1 MMEKVLFKTKERCE
15 QRDREKL
22 SCAWNVWGRANG
34 LVSLEEGVDIEVWN
48 RWIQKKVGNF
58 DMLWGVKFFVH
69 RF

>member
-1 MMEKVLFKTKERCE
+1 MEKVLFKTREQCE

-22 SCAWNVWGRANG
+22 NFAWTVWGRANG

-48 RWIQKKVGNF
+48 RWIQKEVGNF
-58 DMLWGVKFFVH
+58 DMLWGVKYFVH